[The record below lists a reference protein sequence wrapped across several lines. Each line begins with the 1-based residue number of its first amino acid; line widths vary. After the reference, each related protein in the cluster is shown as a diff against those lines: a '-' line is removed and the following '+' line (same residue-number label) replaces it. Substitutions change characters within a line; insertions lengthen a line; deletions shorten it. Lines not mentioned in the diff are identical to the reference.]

1 MSICWY
7 DRGGSTRRVEVWEG
21 RSADSDD
28 NEDNP
33 EKEEELAG
41 MLIDCN
47 CNRENEAIGEALE
60 GMSIC

>member
-7 DRGGSTRRVEVWEG
+7 DKEGLIRKMEVWEG

-47 CNRENEAIGEALE
+47 CNRENEVIEEVLE
-60 GMSIC
+60 EMSIC